1 MKYYLIIINI
11 FLFILYGIDKLLA
24 IKKKNRISEFSLLL
38 ISFFSGGIGSILGMI
53 IFNHKTK
60 KVKFW
65 ILNILFTILWIIYF
79 FIYIK
84 NSINM
89 INVV

>member
-38 ISFFSGGIGSILGMI
+38 ISFLGGSIGSILGMI

-60 KVKFW
+60 KIRFW

-79 FIYIK
+79 LLNK
-84 NSINM
+84 
-89 INVV
+89 

>member
-38 ISFFSGGIGSILGMI
+38 ISFFGGGIGSILGMI

>member
-38 ISFFSGGIGSILGMI
+38 ISFLGGLIGSIIRMI

-60 KVKFW
+60 KINVW
-65 ILNILFTILWIIYF
+65 ILNILFQILWIIYF
-79 FIYIK
+79 LLK
-84 NSINM
+84 K
-89 INVV
+89 